1 MAACCPP
8 GRGCNLHTA
17 MQPCHRRCAR
27 CCQDRE
33 AIESMDFWWSRY
45 TSLRWW
51 KFRQRAEAHR
61 MFVTW
66 RDRALES
73 GVRPPPRQMFVPLG
87 AS

>member
-1 MAACCPP
+1 
-8 GRGCNLHTA
+8 
-17 MQPCHRRCAR
+17 
-27 CCQDRE
+27 
-33 AIESMDFWWSRY
+33 MDFWWSRY